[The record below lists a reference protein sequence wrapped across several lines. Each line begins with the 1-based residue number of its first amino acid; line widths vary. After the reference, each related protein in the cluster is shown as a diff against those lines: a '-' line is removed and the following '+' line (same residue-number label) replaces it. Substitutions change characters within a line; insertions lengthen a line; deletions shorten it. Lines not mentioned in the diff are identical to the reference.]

1 MIRTAAAK
9 TQQEYPFLF
18 YGTDW
23 LAFGHVVIAVAFL
36 GALRD
41 PVRNRWLF
49 DFGLVACAMVI
60 PWAFVFGAVRG
71 IPVWWRLIDC
81 AFGVCG
87 AVPLWW
93 CRRWI
98 KELESGEQQEC
109 RSAGFCCSPPAPPT
123 EQLWQNLFWR
133 TPRRFASACARD
145 SCASFWTAPALW
157 RFRLT
162 ETALSRTIPGSRQR
176 LMMRPP
182 AKAEV

>member
-60 PWAFVFGAVRG
+60 PWAFVFGTVRG

-93 CRRWI
+93 CRRWV
-98 KELESGEQQEC
+98 KELESGEQH
-109 RSAGFCCSPPAPPT
+109 G
-123 EQLWQNLFWR
+123 
-133 TPRRFASACARD
+133 
-145 SCASFWTAPALW
+145 
-157 RFRLT
+157 
-162 ETALSRTIPGSRQR
+162 
-176 LMMRPP
+176 
-182 AKAEV
+182 